1 MAEALGTA
9 SAIITIWDLVGKAR
23 EMHSQIKAAPGVW
36 KLYCDDLESLA
47 HVQVVIQDMIQSTPR
62 MTIPNIEVRG
72 GESENLVTFLNNN
85 LETVRKQAANILDQ
99 HDLATNR
106 STTAKKFLEW
116 LRFMKKSYMF
126 ILDEQEIRSLR
137 EAVESAKSTLQL
149 ALQLLFT
156 NKFFSGEQRMH
167 DELKNIHDSMKRQAG
182 RLEAIEKNRKLSQ
195 IPLKLNCGKVSASRV
210 KRITAAASRVGRLIS
225 KSNHAFE
232 ALLDSGTVTVT
243 QLVEAEA
250 QPSLGTE
257 SQAITLSEQDEKGKT
272 KEDTTYPGATDARV
286 DTPDTNYETGDKRK
300 DQQDDNHSSL
310 SKSLVT
316 VRQEKP
322 QNRQYDLV
330 WRDGEILSVRTDTD
344 MYKAVFE
351 AQIGDYQSFPVFTL
365 DYLLENLT
373 DAQQGQDATS
383 EDDLQDFLALEMPSA
398 DESDTEPITES
409 FSIQID
415 CQRPTYA
422 FLGNG
427 LDNISGNATSLPF
440 CVWVVCD
447 LQACQIFALQ
457 EPCNGACKHVRL
469 EVMDISM
476 LQTARPY
483 TMTLRSM
490 SYSMLLN
497 EEAAVGTQPELQLEC
512 FNMCQKKNGCR
523 HTLAEGVVS
532 PEACCVRP
540 VTLRA
545 WLGED
550 VVEEEAVASMED
562 GASDDD
568 TISTDSTLDDDYDD
582 NDEDDRERALNLRQA
597 VMNGSNIPARIQ
609 LDALV
614 SYIKVVDEYDL
625 GELYL
630 SQALDWADALLPTI
644 STSFDEDAIAWLWI
658 LWRLQM
664 PTEFKA
670 LSAII
675 AQQAT
680 GRIGPKHNRYEVE
693 IPELIIDAIEERRLH
708 GLSQV
713 RDCVRQVIEFCKN
726 HANSIKKMWPTMG
739 RESEIISS
747 NLTVRCLTVDVQK
760 HLPGVQ
766 EGHNPNF
773 HGISLEDTTKWIRLM
788 MDFEDWSIRPVAPK
802 NIMSQLVGRLTI
814 FAPLLGVN
822 PPENGYLDSLSF
834 YSKGELVDL
843 ITRLEAEDWGVDL
856 DRLTIRP

>member
-9 SAIITIWDLVGKAR
+9 SAIITIWDLVSKAR

-62 MTIPNIEVRG
+62 MAIPNIEVRG

-106 STTAKKFLEW
+106 STTVKKFLEW
-116 LRFMKKSYMF
+116 LRFIKKSYMF

-137 EAVESAKSTLQL
+137 EAAESAKSTLQL

-156 NKFFSGEQRMH
+156 NKFFSG
-167 DELKNIHDSMKRQAG
+167 MKRQAG

-195 IPLKLNCGKVSASRV
+195 IPLKLNCGKVSASKV
-210 KRITAAASRVGRLIS
+210 KMITAAASRVGRLIS

-250 QPSLGTE
+250 QPSPGTE

-272 KEDTTYPGATDARV
+272 KEDTKYPGATDARV
-286 DTPDTNYETGDKRK
+286 DTTGTNDEETGDKRK
-300 DQQDDNHSSL
+300 DQQDDDHSSL

-351 AQIGDYQSFPVFTL
+351 AQLGDYQSFPMFTL

-383 EDDLQDFLALEMPSA
+383 EDDLQDFLALEIPSA

-409 FSIQID
+409 FSIKID

-427 LDNISGNATSLPF
+427 LDNISDIATSLPF
-440 CVWVVCD
+440 CIWVVCD

-457 EPCNGACKHVRL
+457 DPCDSACKHVRI
-469 EVMDISM
+469 EVMDIST
-476 LQTARPY
+476 LQRARPY
-483 TMTLRSM
+483 TMTFRSM
-490 SYSMLLN
+490 SYGLLLN
-497 EEAAVGTQPELQLEC
+497 EEAAVGTQAELQLEC

-523 HTLAEGVVS
+523 HTLVEDAVS

-540 VTLRA
+540 VNLRA
-545 WLGED
+545 WLGD
-550 VVEEEAVASMED
+550 DIVEEEAVVSVEDSASY
-562 GASDDD
+562 SDS
-568 TISTDSTLDDDYDD
+568 ISTDSTFDDD
-582 NDEDDRERALNLRQA
+582 NDHDDDDDNDNDGDNNNDHDERAPYLR
-597 VMNGSNIPARIQ
+597 PPYLRPPY
-609 LDALV
+609 LRPPYLRPPYLRPPYLRPPYLRPALV
-614 SYIKVVDEYDL
+614 IGMISVI
-625 GELYL
+625 L
-630 SQALDWADALLPTI
+630 S
-644 STSFDEDAIAWLWI
+644 
-658 LWRLQM
+658 
-664 PTEFKA
+664 
-670 LSAII
+670 
-675 AQQAT
+675 
-680 GRIGPKHNRYEVE
+680 EV
-693 IPELIIDAIEERRLH
+693 I
-708 GLSQV
+708 
-713 RDCVRQVIEFCKN
+713 
-726 HANSIKKMWPTMG
+726 
-739 RESEIISS
+739 
-747 NLTVRCLTVDVQK
+747 
-760 HLPGVQ
+760 
-766 EGHNPNF
+766 
-773 HGISLEDTTKWIRLM
+773 
-788 MDFEDWSIRPVAPK
+788 
-802 NIMSQLVGRLTI
+802 
-814 FAPLLGVN
+814 
-822 PPENGYLDSLSF
+822 
-834 YSKGELVDL
+834 
-843 ITRLEAEDWGVDL
+843 
-856 DRLTIRP
+856 